1 MVEKIVQQAKLAD
14 FEKRLTE
21 ERKKRLADRKEK
33 RKEERRT
40 KWINAKLEAE
50 QRRKDEELKRRK
62 YLPSIHTKPN
72 IFVHSFILAISI
84 APLRVHYYH
93 SN

>member
-1 MVEKIVQQAKLAD
+1 M
-14 FEKRLTE
+14 TE
-21 ERKKRLADRKEK
+21 EKKKRLADRKEK

-62 YLPSIHTKPN
+62 
-72 IFVHSFILAISI
+72 
-84 APLRVHYYH
+84 
-93 SN
+93 